1 MKIIYLTAGAA
12 GMYCGSCLRDNA
24 LATELLKMGH
34 DVILLPLYTPTLTD
48 EPNVSDDKVFFGGI
62 SVYLEQHSAIF
73 RHTPIWLDRIW
84 DSKFA
89 LQAAAKGSIT
99 VDPGSL
105 GEMTI
110 SMLRGENGYQR
121 KEILKLIGWFKGQQ
135 KPDLI
140 DLQNSLLSGL
150 AGPLKEATGR
160 PICCTLQGE
169 DLYIANL
176 HEPYRSEA
184 LNLIRENARQIDAF
198 IAVSSFYADFMTGY
212 LQIPQSKVHVVPLGI
227 NLNDYRP
234 KQNHTHSDIF
244 RVGYFA
250 RIAPEKGL
258 HLLAEAYRI
267 LRKRDGFGPSRLEV
281 AGYLAPEHKSYLHQI
296 EKKMKDAGLA
306 EELHYHGTLD
316 REAKL
321 RFFQEIDIFSM
332 PSTYP
337 EPKGLPV
344 IEAMASGIPIVQPGW
359 GSFPEIVEKTK
370 GGILFEPND
379 SESLANGILSLW
391 KNPELINDLGRQG
404 SESVQQYFSVTQM
417 AERTLE
423 VYNGIVSRE

>member
-1 MKIIYLTAGAA
+1 
-12 GMYCGSCLRDNA
+12 MYCGSCLRDNA
-24 LATELLKMGH
+24 LATQLLKWGH

-48 EPNVSDDKVFFGGI
+48 EPNVSDEKVFFGGI

-73 RHTPIWLDRIW
+73 RHTPLWLDRIW
-84 DSKFA
+84 DSKIA
-89 LQAAAKGSIT
+89 LHAASKGSIN

-105 GEMTI
+105 GELTI

-121 KEILKLIGWFKGQQ
+121 KEILKLVGWLKDQQ
-135 KPDLI
+135 KPDVI

-150 AGPLKEATGR
+150 AGSLKEATGR

-184 LNLIRENARQIDAF
+184 LKLIRENAKRIDAF
-198 IAVSSFYADFMTGY
+198 IAVSSFYAEFMAGY
-212 LQIPQSKVHVVPLGI
+212 LQIPPSKIHVVPLGI

-234 KQNHTHSDIF
+234 KQNHAHSDIF

-267 LRKRDGFGPSRLEV
+267 LRERDSFGPARLEV
-281 AGYLAPEHKSYLHQI
+281 AGYLALEHRPYLHQI

-306 EELHYHGTLD
+306 EEFHYHGTLD

-321 RFFQEIDIFSM
+321 QFFQKIDILSM
-332 PSTYP
+332 PTTYP

-344 IEAMASGIPIVQPGW
+344 IEAMASGVPTVQPGW
-359 GSFPEIVEKTK
+359 GSFPEIIETTK
-370 GGILFEPND
+370 GGILFKPND
-379 SESLANGILSLW
+379 SESLAKGIFSLRE
-391 KNPELINDLGRQG
+391 NPELIKDLGRQG
-404 SESVQQYFSVTQM
+404 SEGVRQYYSVERM
-417 AERTLE
+417 AERALA
-423 VYNGIVSRE
+423 VYNSLL

>member
-1 MKIIYLTAGAA
+1 
-12 GMYCGSCLRDNA
+12 MYCGSCLRDNA
-24 LATELLKMGH
+24 LATQLLKLGH

-48 EPNVSDDKVFFGGI
+48 EPNVSDNKVFFGGI

-89 LQAAAKGSIT
+89 LQAASKGSIT
-99 VDPGSL
+99 VDPASL
-105 GEMTI
+105 GELTI
-110 SMLRGENGYQR
+110 SMLRGENGHQR
-121 KEILKLIGWFKGQQ
+121 KEILKLIGWLKDQQ
-135 KPDLI
+135 KPDVI

-150 AGPLKEATGR
+150 ARPLKEATGR

-176 HEPYRSEA
+176 HQPYRDEA
-184 LNLIRENARQIDAF
+184 LKLIRENAKHIDAF
-198 IAVSSFYADFMTGY
+198 IAVSGYYADFMTDY
-212 LQIPQSKVHVVPLGI
+212 LQIPPSRMHAVPLGI

-234 KQNHTHSDIF
+234 KQNHTHSEVF
-244 RVGYFA
+244 RIGYFA
-250 RIAPEKGL
+250 RVAPEKGL

-267 LRKRDGFGPSRLEV
+267 LRKREGFGPARLEA
-281 AGYLAPEHKSYLHQI
+281 AGYLAPEHRPYLHQI
-296 EKKMKDAGLA
+296 EKKLKDAGLVD
-306 EELHYHGTLD
+306 EFHYHGTLE

-321 RFFQEIDIFSM
+321 QFFQKIDILSM
-332 PSTYP
+332 PTTYP

-344 IEAMASGIPIVQPGW
+344 IEAMASGIPIIQPRW

-379 SESLANGILSLW
+379 TEHLANEIFSLR
-391 KNPELINDLGRQG
+391 KNPELINDLARQG
-404 SESVQQYFSVTQM
+404 SEGVRQYYSVERM
-417 AERTLE
+417 AERAIE
-423 VYNGIVSRE
+423 VYNSLL

>member
-1 MKIIYLTAGAA
+1 MRILYLTAGAA

-24 LATELLKMGH
+24 LATQLLKLGH

-48 EPNVSDDKVFFGGI
+48 EPNVSDNKVFFGGI

-89 LQAAAKGSIT
+89 LQAASKGSIT
-99 VDPGSL
+99 VDPASL
-105 GEMTI
+105 GELTI
-110 SMLRGENGYQR
+110 SMLRGENGHQR
-121 KEILKLIGWFKGQQ
+121 KEILKLIGWLKDQQ
-135 KPDLI
+135 KPDVI

-150 AGPLKEATGR
+150 ARPLKEATGR

-176 HEPYRSEA
+176 HQPYRDEA
-184 LNLIRENARQIDAF
+184 LKLIRENAKHIDAF
-198 IAVSSFYADFMTGY
+198 IAVSGYYADFMTDY
-212 LQIPQSKVHVVPLGI
+212 LQIPPSRMHAVPLGI

-234 KQNHTHSDIF
+234 KQNHTHSEVF
-244 RVGYFA
+244 RIGYFA
-250 RIAPEKGL
+250 RVAPEKGL

-267 LRKRDGFGPSRLEV
+267 LRKREGFGPARLEA
-281 AGYLAPEHKSYLHQI
+281 AGYLAPEHRPYLHQI
-296 EKKMKDAGLA
+296 EKKLKDAGLVD
-306 EELHYHGTLD
+306 EFHYHGTLE

-321 RFFQEIDIFSM
+321 QFFQKIDILSM
-332 PSTYP
+332 PTTYP

-344 IEAMASGIPIVQPGW
+344 IEAMASGIPIIQPRW

-379 SESLANGILSLW
+379 TEHLANEIFSLR
-391 KNPELINDLGRQG
+391 KNPELINDLARQG
-404 SESVQQYFSVTQM
+404 SEGVRQYYSVERM
-417 AERTLE
+417 AERAIE
-423 VYNGIVSRE
+423 VYNSLL

>member
-1 MKIIYLTAGAA
+1 
-12 GMYCGSCLRDNA
+12 MYCGSCLRDNA
-24 LATELLKMGH
+24 LATELLKLGH

-84 DSKFA
+84 DSKIA
-89 LQAAAKGSIT
+89 LQAASKGSLT

-105 GEMTI
+105 GELTI
-110 SMLRGENGYQR
+110 SMLKGENGHQR
-121 KEILKLIGWFKGQQ
+121 KEILKLIGWLKDQQ
-135 KPDLI
+135 KPDVI

-150 AGPLKEATGR
+150 AGPLKKATGR
-160 PICCTLQGE
+160 PLCCTLQGE

-176 HEPYRSEA
+176 HEPYREEA
-184 LNLIRENARQIDAF
+184 LKLIRENAKQIDAF
-198 IAVSSFYADFMTGY
+198 IAVSSFYAEFMASY
-212 LQIPQSKVHVVPLGI
+212 LQIPQSKIHVVPLGI

-234 KQNHTHSDIF
+234 KQNDTHRDIF

-267 LRKRDGFGPSRLEV
+267 LRERDSFGPARLEV
-281 AGYLAPEHKSYLHQI
+281 AGYLAPEHRPYLHQI
-296 EKKMKDAGLA
+296 EKKMKEAGLA
-306 EELHYHGTLD
+306 EEFHYHGTLD

-321 RFFQEIDIFSM
+321 QFFQNIDILSM
-332 PSTYP
+332 PTTYP

-344 IEAMASGIPIVQPGW
+344 IEAMASGVPTVQPGW
-359 GSFPEIVEKTK
+359 GSFPEIIDKTK
-370 GGILFEPND
+370 GGILFEPNNTED
-379 SESLANGILSLW
+379 LAKEIHSLR

-404 SESVQQYFSVTQM
+404 PEGVRQYYSVALM
-417 AERTLE
+417 AERALE
-423 VYNGIVSRE
+423 VYNSLL